1 MITINGRRLCEHCFG
16 IVSEHETR
24 CTHCSGR
31 SNRDKY
37 PTALGEGEVLAGK
50 YITGKVLGKGGFGIT
65 YLCYDIT
72 KDCRVAIKEYLP
84 DAYSYRA
91 TGRKTVSVARIG
103 DEQQYKTGAEKF
115 YDEAKL
121 LSQFAGAEGIV
132 EVKEFFRENNTVY
145 FVMEY
150 LSGVDLKKYLLNKG
164 RMNEDQAVSIAIK
177 VLKSLRILHGRNV
190 LHRDISPDNI
200 FICDTGNVKLI
211 DFGAS
216 RISMSGGS
224 QSSLSVIL
232 KPGFAPLEQYQS
244 NGNQGA
250 WSDIYA
256 LGATLYYALKMKTVN
271 DSVSRLNDEYIDFSG
286 ISPKFAAVL
295 EKMLKMRINERFQ
308 SADELINLLT
318 AMRNATPTPTPATVS
333 APTAAP
339 AAGVRPGY
347 WQAPP
352 PMPNP
357 VKNGAAVP
365 KSARKKPPKPMPV
378 PKQNI
383 AGSAPKAKSKLSTPI
398 LVILLICLVLGIAV
412 LVMAVFSQ
420 FNKPAVSDNTDD
432 FGDDVLVDFI
442 NL

>member
-1 MITINGRRLCEHCFG
+1 MITINGRRLCEHCFS
-16 IVSEHETR
+16 IVSEHEAR
-24 CTHCSGR
+24 CTNCSGR

-37 PTALGEGEVLAGK
+37 PTALNEGEVLAGK

-72 KDCRVAIKEYLP
+72 KDCKVAIKEYLP
-84 DAYSYRA
+84 DSYSYRA
-91 TGRKTVSVARIG
+91 SGRKTVSVARRE

-150 LSGVDLKKYLLNKG
+150 LKGVDLKKYLLNKG
-164 RMNEDQAVSIAIK
+164 RMREDQVISIAIK
-177 VLKSLRILHGRNV
+177 VLKSLKILHSRNV

-200 FICDTGNVKLI
+200 FICDTGSVKLI

-216 RISMSGGS
+216 RISMSGS
-224 QSSLSVIL
+224 QNSLSVIL

-271 DSVSRLNDEYIDFSG
+271 DSVSRLNDERLDLSG
-286 ISPKFAAVL
+286 ISPNFAVIL
-295 EKMLKMRINERFQ
+295 DKMLKMQINDRFQ
-308 SADELINLLT
+308 SADELIALLYS
-318 AMRNATPTPTPATVS
+318 MRNTTPAPVS
-333 APTAAP
+333 ASAAREKTAFM
-339 AAGVRPGY
+339 
-347 WQAPP
+347 QAPP
-352 PMPNP
+352 AVGQNP
-357 VKNGAAVP
+357 VASVAVAP
-365 KSARKKPPKPMPV
+365 KSARQKSVKPKP
-378 PKQNI
+378 
-383 AGSAPKAKSKLSTPI
+383 APKPITHGTAPKKKSGQGI
-398 LVILLICLVLGIAV
+398 LITAILLICLILGITAIA
-412 LVMAVFSQ
+412 LAIYSQ
-420 FNKPAVSDNTDD
+420 SNKPAATNNPNDS
-432 FGDDVLVDFI
+432 GDYVPRDALI